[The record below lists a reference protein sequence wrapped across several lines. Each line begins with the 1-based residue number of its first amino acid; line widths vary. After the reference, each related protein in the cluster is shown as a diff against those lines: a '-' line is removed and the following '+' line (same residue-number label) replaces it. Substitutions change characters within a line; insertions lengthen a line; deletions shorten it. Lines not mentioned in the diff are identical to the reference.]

1 MFSPVSRLVLS
12 LAAAAALPVGAAAAA
27 VVGPSAGA
35 ASGKSVVLKDIAF
48 KPNKLTVA
56 RSTRVT
62 FRFQDDGTTHNVIS
76 RGAKRFKSSPTKSTG
91 TYAVRFTKPGVY
103 RYECTLHIGMKGSI
117 TVR

>member
-12 LAAAAALPVGAAAAA
+12 LAAAAALPVGAAAA

-62 FRFQDDGTTHNVIS
+62 FRFQDGDTNHNVTS
-76 RGAKRFKSSPTKSTG
+76 RGPKRFKSSPTKSSG
-91 TYAVRFTKPGVY
+91 SYAVRFTRSGLY
-103 RYECTLHIGMKGSI
+103 RYECTLHIGMKGAI